1 MSYLLTIIFFGF
13 LISNAYI
20 LYSNRNGRAKRK
32 AFRWLLTGF
41 IAFMALYFSITLHDK
56 IFLVVVLPVLAFV
69 LFGLLRFTKF
79 CDWCGRMV
87 RTNMPFR
94 PVNRCPRCGS
104 NIS

>member
-1 MSYLLTIIFFGF
+1 MTYLLTIIFLGF
-13 LISNAYI
+13 LIANAYI

-41 IAFMALYFSITLHDK
+41 VIFLGVYFSITISDK

-69 LFGLLRFTKF
+69 LFGTLRFTKF

-87 RTNMPFR
+87 KTNLPFR
-94 PVNRCPRCGS
+94 TGNHCPRCGS
-104 NIS
+104 DIS